1 MYTQCPDCSEVFRV
15 TADILRLA
23 GGRVRC
29 GVCGAAFD
37 ALHRLSEHR
46 PPAAAAPA
54 ARQLPEL
61 RPESDDT
68 APEPPD
74 DTDAALPFGKDDEA
88 GDDEAPAAVVE
99 PTRDAPQPLSGL
111 ELDLDIDD
119 PDEWRDLLAEV
130 GSAIANEP
138 PAKPSSDGDEP
149 EIDRDET
156 GHDPLSEQADAG
168 IVMGSDDA
176 LHDAATPERHEHTP
190 EIPAAVVDEARAP
203 AARNWRAIGG
213 AAALGL
219 LLALQAVHFSRHTL
233 ASVPVLFGVL
243 EPVYARFGQT
253 LHPAWN
259 VTGWHFEAMRGRAD
273 PVDETLTIHSR
284 IGNDSDAA
292 LPYPAIGVALTNRF
306 EETIGSRVFAPA
318 DYLGQNADSARLV
331 PAGTAFNAAMVI
343 ESPPA
348 DAMGFKLKVCYRQPE
363 DRLRCAA
370 EDFRN

>member
-1 MYTQCPDCSEVFRV
+1 MYTQCPNCSEAFRV

-46 PPAAAAPA
+46 PQAAAAPA

-61 RPESDDT
+61 RPESGDM
-68 APEPPD
+68 APKPPG
-74 DTDAALPFGKDDEA
+74 DTDTALPFDKDGEA
-88 GDDEAPAAVVE
+88 DGVNDSELRFDDHTGLPESGGDDDEAPAAVVE
-99 PTRDAPQPLSGL
+99 PARDTPKPLSGL
-111 ELDLDIDD
+111 EINLGPDD
-119 PDEWRDLLAEV
+119 PDEWWDLLAEV
-130 GSAIANEP
+130 GSASANEP
-138 PAKPSSDGDEP
+138 SPEPSSG
-149 EIDRDET
+149 
-156 GHDPLSEQADAG
+156 GN
-168 IVMGSDDA
+168 DDA
-176 LHDAATPERHEHTP
+176 LHDASTPERHEHTP
-190 EIPAAVVDEARAP
+190 EIPAAIVDEARAP

-213 AAALGL
+213 AAALSL

-243 EPVYARFGQT
+243 EPVYARLGQT
-253 LHPAWN
+253 LYPAWN
-259 VTGWHFEAMRGRAD
+259 VTGWRFEAMRGSTD

-292 LPYPAIGVALTNRF
+292 LPYPVIGVALTNRF
-306 EETIGSRVFAPA
+306 EKTIGSRVFAPA

-331 PAGTAFNAAMVI
+331 PAGTTFNASMVI

-348 DAMGFKLKVCYRQPE
+348 DATGLKLKVCYRQRE
-363 DRLRCAA
+363 DRLRCAV
-370 EDFRN
+370 EDFRD

>member
-15 TADILRLA
+15 TVDILRLA

-46 PPAAAAPA
+46 PPADAAPA

-61 RPESDDT
+61 RPESGDT
-68 APEPPD
+68 APEPRD
-74 DTDAALPFGKDDEA
+74 DTDAALPFAKDDEA
-88 GDDEAPAAVVE
+88 G
-99 PTRDAPQPLSGL
+99 
-111 ELDLDIDD
+111 DD

-138 PAKPSSDGDEP
+138 PAKQSSDGDEL
-149 EIDRDET
+149 EIDREET
-156 GHDPLSEQADAG
+156 GHDPLSEPADAG

-190 EIPAAVVDEARAP
+190 EIPAAMVDEARAP
-203 AARNWRAIGG
+203 AARNWRSIGG

-318 DYLGQNADSARLV
+318 DYLGENADSARLV

-348 DAMGFKLKVCYRQPE
+348 DAMGFKLKVCYRQLE

>member
-37 ALHRLSEHR
+37 ALHRLSEQR

-61 RPESDDT
+61 RPESGDT

-74 DTDAALPFGKDDEA
+74 DSDAAPPFAKDDEA
-88 GDDEAPAAVVE
+88 GDDQAPAAVVA
-99 PTRDAPQPLSGL
+99 PTRDAPAPPSGL
-111 ELDLDIDD
+111 ELDLDSDD

-138 PAKPSSDGDEP
+138 PAKQSADGDELT
-149 EIDRDET
+149 IDRDET
-156 GHDPLSEQADAG
+156 GHEPLSEPADAG

-176 LHDAATPERHEHTP
+176 P
-190 EIPAAVVDEARAP
+190 EIPAAMIDEAGAP
-203 AARNWRAIGG
+203 AVRNWRSLGG

-233 ASVPVLFGVL
+233 ASVPVLSGVL

-259 VTGWHFEAMRGRAD
+259 VTGWRFEAMRGRAD

-348 DAMGFKLKVCYRQPE
+348 DAMGFKLKVCYRQLA

>member
-61 RPESDDT
+61 RPESGDT
-68 APEPPD
+68 APD
-74 DTDAALPFGKDDEA
+74 DSDAALPFGKDDEA
-88 GDDEAPAAVVE
+88 G
-99 PTRDAPQPLSGL
+99 
-111 ELDLDIDD
+111 DD

-130 GSAIANEP
+130 GSA
-138 PAKPSSDGDEP
+138 DER

-156 GHDPLSEQADAG
+156 GHDPLSEPADAG
-168 IVMGSDDA
+168 IVMRSDDA
-176 LHDAATPERHEHTP
+176 RHDAATPERHEHTP
-190 EIPAAVVDEARAP
+190 EIPAARVDEARAP
-203 AARNWRAIGG
+203 AARNWRSIGG

-318 DYLGQNADSARLV
+318 DYLGQNADGARLV
-331 PAGTAFNAAMVI
+331 PAGTTFNATMVI

>member
-54 ARQLPEL
+54 ARELPEL
-61 RPESDDT
+61 RPESGDT

-74 DTDAALPFGKDDEA
+74 EA
-88 GDDEAPAAVVE
+88 G
-99 PTRDAPQPLSGL
+99 
-111 ELDLDIDD
+111 DD

-130 GSAIANEP
+130 GSA
-138 PAKPSSDGDEP
+138 DEP

-156 GHDPLSEQADAG
+156 GHDPLSEPAAAG
-168 IVMGSDDA
+168 IVTESDDA

-190 EIPAAVVDEARAP
+190 EIPAAMVDEAGAP
-203 AARNWRAIGG
+203 AARNWRSLGT

-292 LPYPAIGVALTNRF
+292 LPYPVIGVALTNRF

-348 DAMGFKLKVCYRQPE
+348 DAMGFKLKVCYRQLE

>member
-37 ALHRLSEHR
+37 ALQRLSEQQL
-46 PPAAAAPA
+46 PAAAAPA

-61 RPESDDT
+61 RPESGDT
-68 APEPPD
+68 AP
-74 DTDAALPFGKDDEA
+74 DEA
-88 GDDEAPAAVVE
+88 GDDEAPAAVAA
-99 PTRDAPQPLSGL
+99 PTRDAPLSGP
-111 ELDLDIDD
+111 EPDLDIDD

-138 PAKPSSDGDEP
+138 PAKPSSAGDEL

-156 GHDPLSEQADAG
+156 GHEPLSEPADAG
-168 IVMGSDDA
+168 IVIGSDDA
-176 LHDAATPERHEHTP
+176 RHDAATPQRHEHK
-190 EIPAAVVDEARAP
+190 IPAAMVDETRAP
-203 AARNWRAIGG
+203 AARNWRSIGG

-253 LHPAWN
+253 LYPAWN

-318 DYLGQNADSARLV
+318 DYLGENADSARLV

-348 DAMGFKLKVCYRQPE
+348 DAMGFRLKVCYRQLE

>member
-61 RPESDDT
+61 RPESGDT
-68 APEPPD
+68 AP
-74 DTDAALPFGKDDEA
+74 DEA
-88 GDDEAPAAVVE
+88 GGDEAPAAVVA
-99 PTRDAPQPLSGL
+99 PTRDAPEPLPGP

-119 PDEWRDLLAEV
+119 SDEWRDLLAEV

-138 PAKPSSDGDEP
+138 PAKQSSAGDAL

-156 GHDPLSEQADAG
+156 GHDPLPEQADAG
-168 IVMGSDDA
+168 LVMGSDDA
-176 LHDAATPERHEHTP
+176 LHDASTPERHEHTP
-190 EIPAAVVDEARAP
+190 EIPAA
-203 AARNWRAIGG
+203 RNWRSIAG

-253 LHPAWN
+253 LRPAWN
-259 VTGWHFEAMRGRAD
+259 VTGWHFEAMRGHAD
-273 PVDETLTIHSR
+273 PVDETLIIHSR

-348 DAMGFKLKVCYRQPE
+348 DAMGFRLRVCYRQFE